1 MCIRDSFSR
10 FAQLTVERLYTFQ
23 WATLSPKIAP
33 HHGGSGPHLIHDF
46 LGQSEL
52 TVQTASRSFIRFR
65 TGDRRVSVYVTIG
78 RPFPHGRIWTP
89 CNAWFLGPTRVLNPN
104 GISIGASIFE
114 GITSVTDRQ
123 TDRQT
128 ITLLRCGLKYYRNRI
143 AELLQNRHDSYI
155 HPKFYI
161 STALRRADWKKFRT
175 QDWCGKRLLCQIS
188 PWTGASSH
196 AFWSRNLKFGRFWNI

>member
-1 MCIRDSFSR
+1 MDPHPTHDSYTAYPSPQPKRHLGRFSR
-10 FAQLTVERLYTFQ
+10 FCRDDRSVPILYNGSRLPP
-23 WATLSPKIAP
+23 LKIATS
-33 HHGGSGPHLIHDF
+33 HWG
-46 LGQSEL
+46 
-52 TVQTASRSFIRFR
+52 FIDPSN
-65 TGDRRVSVYVTIG
+65 T
-78 RPFPHGRIWTP
+78 
-89 CNAWFLGPTRVLNPN
+89 WFLGPTRVLNPN

>member
-1 MCIRDSFSR
+1 MEGSGPPSNTRFLRPSRVINPNGASSCSAAFVLLAAERPYTLQCGALPLKIAPSHDRTWTPISYMIPWAHRSPKPEWHLDCFSR

-104 GISIGASIFE
+104 GITTVSAVFAGL
-114 GITSVTDRQ
+114 TTVTDRQ
-123 TDRQT
+123 TDS
-128 ITLLRCGLKYYRNRI
+128 L
-143 AELLQNRHDSYI
+143 
-155 HPKFYI
+155 
-161 STALRRADWKKFRT
+161 
-175 QDWCGKRLLCQIS
+175 
-188 PWTGASSH
+188 
-196 AFWSRNLKFGRFWNI
+196 